1 MIGEGNPKNHFET
14 ILQNT
19 LPPKEFKK
27 AHLDSRSN
35 SFCGAKW
42 YNATVWLGSG
52 MTTSCHHPLP
62 HKIDPIAVQ
71 TNPKLLHNTPEKKQ
85 QRKQMQCGERPSGCE
100 YCWKIED
107 MGPEHVSDRVY
118 KSWIYTNEELTDAFE
133 TDSEND
139 FDLRSL
145 EIAFDRTCNFACSYC
160 NPAFSSTWV
169 KDIKN
174 NGAYQ
179 NLQSDGRGHFD
190 HEHDSSQLFAYGEFN
205 PYVEAFFKWWE
216 SDLHKTLRQLR
227 VTGGEPLMS
236 ADLWKLIEWFE
247 KNGDKS
253 TTSLAINSNLVAKPE
268 LIQRLIDVK
277 KHLPSLGVYSSCE
290 AINGAAEYIRDGMV
304 FEQWWSNMQKLHQ
317 AEIDTHCMLTINALC
332 LETLPALVDSIMQ
345 KRLEYN
351 SNRFAIMSFNILRF
365 PSFQSPLVLPDE
377 IKVKHVATLKLLRQK
392 WAPKFL
398 NRSDC
403 FHEFEL
409 GQLDRLIEYLQV
421 VDKPH
426 SEGFEMPKLH
436 NDFKQFYTQ
445 YDIRR
450 NKNFAKTFPEL
461 KQWYETL

>member
-1 MIGEGNPKNHFET
+1 MSEGNPANNLERV
-14 ILQNT
+14 LQNT
-19 LPPKEFKK
+19 LPPHDFKRE
-27 AHLDSRSN
+27 HLDTRSS

-85 QRKQMQCGERPSGCE
+85 QRKQMQCGERPKGCE

-107 MGPEHVSDRVY
+107 MGPEHISDRVY
-118 KSWIYTNEELTDAFE
+118 KSWIYTNEELNDAFT
-133 TDSEND
+133 TDTEQD

-169 KDIKN
+169 KDLKKD
-174 NGAYQ
+174 GPYQ
-179 NLQSDGRGHFD
+179 NLQSDGRGHFT
-190 HEHDSSQLFAYGEFN
+190 HPHDSNQLFGYEEFN

-253 TTSLAINSNLVAKPE
+253 QTSLAINSNLVAKPE
-268 LIQRLIDVK
+268 LIQRLINVK
-277 KHLPSLGVYSSCE
+277 KHLPSLGVYTSAE
-290 AINGAAEYIRDGMV
+290 ATDVAAEYIRDGMI
-304 FEQWWSNMQKLHQ
+304 FSQWWDNICMLHE
-317 AEIDTHCMLTINALC
+317 ADIDTHCMCAINALC
-332 LETLPALVDSIMQ
+332 LETLPDLVERIMQ
-345 KRLEYN
+345 QRKEYGM
-351 SNRFAIMSFNILRF
+351 RFAVMSFNILRF
-365 PSFQSPLVLPDE
+365 PSFQSALVLPDE
-377 IKVKHVATLKLLRQK
+377 IKAKHVEKLRDLRSK
-392 WAPKFL
+392 YAPKYL
-398 NRSDC
+398 NRTDC

-409 GQLDRLIEYLQV
+409 GQLDRLIEYIQV

-426 SEGFEMPKLH
+426 SEGFDMPRLH
-436 NDFKQFYTQ
+436 NDFKQFYNQ
-445 YDIRR
+445 YDVRR

-461 KQWYETL
+461 EEWYESL